1 MTDKDEILEQFK
13 EWPADLVAFKWADG
27 LSPSEQDI
35 LRVGSLCRLQL
46 AIDVAVKQA
55 KESNQKR
62 PRVKGKE

>member
-1 MTDKDEILEQFK
+1 MNQTDRDKALEQFK
-13 EWPADLVAFKWADG
+13 EWPVDLIAFKWADD

-55 KESNQKR
+55 KESKR
-62 PRVKGKE
+62 K